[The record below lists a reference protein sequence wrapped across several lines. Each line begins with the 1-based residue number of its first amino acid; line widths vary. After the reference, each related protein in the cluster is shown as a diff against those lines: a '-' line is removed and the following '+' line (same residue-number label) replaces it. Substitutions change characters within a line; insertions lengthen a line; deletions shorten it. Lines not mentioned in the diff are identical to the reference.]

1 MKGIIL
7 LTGLFTFNALASFPQ
22 AWINPSAKFNKN
34 EVSSQEKE
42 FDKSFSLFS
51 QNLDKSVEAIKSD
64 DVSKNHWYLQS
75 IKTEVGIEH
84 VGKFG
89 IVGAKGETA
98 VELFGETKES
108 KAMLR
113 ERHGIPSNSQKS
125 VSEGSDITSDNEIS
139 AKILESST
147 GLMLGRRI

>member
-22 AWINPSAKFNKN
+22 SWINPSAKFNKN

-64 DVSKNHWYLQS
+64 DVSKIIGTYNRSKLKLELNTLENLALLAPKVKQLLN
-75 IKTEVGIEH
+75 
-84 VGKFG
+84 
-89 IVGAKGETA
+89 
-98 VELFGETKES
+98 LFG
-108 KAMLR
+108 
-113 ERHGIPSNSQKS
+113 
-125 VSEGSDITSDNEIS
+125 
-139 AKILESST
+139 
-147 GLMLGRRI
+147 